1 MSKTLGKVSLRKG
14 GAMNLKEKIRYIQD
28 FPKKGI
34 LFRDI
39 TPLLEDPKALK
50 AIIKELARMFKD
62 RGIQKV
68 AGVESRGFIFGTPL
82 AIALG
87 VGFVPIRK
95 AGKLPAE
102 TIGEEYA
109 LEYGTNRIE
118 IHKDAIHKG
127 EKVLLVDDLLATG
140 GTMEA
145 CCKLTRALGG
155 HIAGIAFV
163 IELRELNGRRKL
175 KGYPIK
181 VLIED

>member
-1 MSKTLGKVSLRKG
+1 
-14 GAMNLKEKIRYIQD
+14 MNLKDKIRYIQD

-50 AIIKELARMFKD
+50 AIIKEFANIYKD
-62 RGIQKV
+62 KGIQKV
-68 AGVESRGFIFGTPL
+68 AGVESRGFIFGAPL
-82 AIALG
+82 AIALNA
-87 VGFVPIRK
+87 GFVPIRK

-118 IHKDAIHKG
+118 IHKDAIQKG
-127 EKVLLVDDLLATG
+127 ERVLLVDDLLATG

-145 CCKLTRALGG
+145 CGKLVRALGG
-155 HIAGIAFV
+155 KISGIVFV
-163 IELRELNGRRKL
+163 IELKELSGRKRL
-175 KGYPIK
+175 KGYPVK
-181 VLIED
+181 ALIED

>member
-1 MSKTLGKVSLRKG
+1 
-14 GAMNLKEKIRYIQD
+14 MNLKDKIRYIQD

-50 AIIKELARMFKD
+50 AIIKEFANIYKD
-62 RGIQKV
+62 KGIQKV
-68 AGVESRGFIFGTPL
+68 AGVESRGFIFGAPL

-87 VGFVPIRK
+87 AGFVPIRK

-118 IHKDAIHKG
+118 IHKDAIQKG
-127 EKVLLVDDLLATG
+127 ERVLLVDDLLATG

-145 CCKLTRALGG
+145 CGKLVRALGG
-155 HIAGIAFV
+155 KISGIAFV
-163 IELRELNGRRKL
+163 IELKELSGRKRL
-175 KGYPIK
+175 KGYPVK